1 VLSRSRPRF
10 FLQAALLIGV
20 ATIAAVLHLEAW
32 AIAVAMAAAFGGVVG
47 TEWLVTR
54 AAAATSPPKPAPMP
68 APEPDIVALQD
79 QTRNVPAASP
89 AGEEYAFIRH
99 LREVADDLSDD
110 VDGFLRKSFPNRRA
124 SE

>member
-10 FLQAALLIGV
+10 FLQAARLIGV

-47 TEWLVTR
+47 AEWLVTR
-54 AAAATSPPKPAPMP
+54 AAATSSPRKPAPKA
-68 APEPDIVALQD
+68 APEPAVLALHD
-79 QTRNVPAASP
+79 RTSNVPAAAP

-99 LREVADDLSDD
+99 LREVADDLADD